1 MISGAHVIIYSK
13 DRPCL
18 KQQETFINFTI
29 APDGHLLA
37 MRLENSTPG
46 TALDKAA
53 GTQQRERPICH
64 CRQE

>member
-18 KQQETFINFTI
+18 KQQETFISFTI

-37 MRLENSTPG
+37 MRLEMKDSNLKLR
-46 TALDKAA
+46 AHFAVN
-53 GTQQRERPICH
+53 
-64 CRQE
+64 